1 METWKSI
8 PGYEGIY
15 EASSLGRIR
24 SVPGKVTSNA
34 RYSERTW
41 KSRIIKQKHPKSK
54 NRQDERVSL
63 WRDGEPKDHLV
74 SRLVASAFHGVP
86 KERMTVNHIN
96 GDWRD
101 NRAENLEWVSLA
113 DNIRHG
119 FETGLYSSCQ
129 KRMIIIGVDGEMKKF
144 PSMAATDRFLGRSRG
159 YTSLAISRGY
169 RLKST
174 DGKIYYPSTK
184 G

>member
-1 METWKSI
+1 MEIWKDI

-15 EASSLGRIR
+15 EASNLGRIR
-24 SVPGKVTSNA
+24 TAVGKTTSNA
-34 RYSERTW
+34 RYDVRVW
-41 KSRIIKQKHPKSK
+41 KTRIMKQKQTK
-54 NRQDERVSL
+54 NGKRDDKRVIL
-63 WRDGEPKDHLV
+63 WKDGKEKTFLV
-74 SRLVASAFHGVP
+74 ARLVAMAWLGVP
-86 KERMTVNHIN
+86 EEGMTVNHIN
-96 GDWRD
+96 GDHID
-101 NRAENLEWVSLA
+101 NRPENLEWVSLA

-129 KRMIIIGVDGEMKKF
+129 KRMTIIGVDGEMREF

-169 RLKST
+169 RLKSS
-174 DGKIYYPSTK
+174 DGNIYYPSTK